1 MLGKGKA
8 QTGFMGLSLNVAVGA
23 AKVGAVK
30 RWEFVARWGAR
41 GKTRPE
47 QSEKNGRTAFH

>member
-1 MLGKGKA
+1 VLGKGKA
-8 QTGFMGLSLNVAVGA
+8 QTGFMGLGLNVAVGA

-47 QSEKNGRTAFH
+47 QRAKNGRTAFH